1 MASNATATWTGD
13 LKTGKGEMK
22 PENGSALSFSFKT
35 RFEGEKGTNPEEV
48 IGAALAGC
56 FSMALSVGLA
66 QAKATD
72 VQINSST
79 KVYLEKQG
87 EGFTITKIDLVT
99 NVSAKGL
106 DDAALQ
112 KIAADT
118 KKNCPVSKALAAV
131 PTINLTATLNK

>member
-22 PENGSALSFSFKT
+22 PENGSALPFSFKT

-99 NVSAKGL
+99 NVSAKDL
-106 DDAALQ
+106 DDAAFQ